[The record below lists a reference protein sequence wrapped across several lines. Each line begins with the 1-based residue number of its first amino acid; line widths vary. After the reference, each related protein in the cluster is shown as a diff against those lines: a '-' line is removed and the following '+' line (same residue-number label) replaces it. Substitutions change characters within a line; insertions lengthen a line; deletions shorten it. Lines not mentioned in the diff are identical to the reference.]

1 MRNSSRVTWEG
12 RRMEERR
19 VDRRGEVRRVEGRK
33 REVKYLLCS
42 CHVGEG
48 ALEK

>member
-1 MRNSSRVTWEG
+1 MEDEGVEG

-19 VDRRGEVRRVEGRK
+19 VEGGRVEGRK
-33 REVKYLLCS
+33 REVKYLLCG

>member
-1 MRNSSRVTWEG
+1 
-12 RRMEERR
+12 MEERR
-19 VDRRGEVRRVEGRK
+19 VEGGRVEGRK
-33 REVKYLLCS
+33 REVKYLLCG